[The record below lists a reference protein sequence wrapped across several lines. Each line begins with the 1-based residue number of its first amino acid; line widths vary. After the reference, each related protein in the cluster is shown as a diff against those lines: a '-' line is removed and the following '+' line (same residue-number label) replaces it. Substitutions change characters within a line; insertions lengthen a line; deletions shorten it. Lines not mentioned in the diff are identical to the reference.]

1 MPSLLLL
8 IPALLLSVPWDT
20 IVPLAGDVVA
30 GRATREQLV
39 EVIPPLLDDCVDFD
53 TILPGVIGETLEAH
67 DGEVFARAVSWIADH
82 AIGKAKRKA
91 RPSAPITASQ
101 RTAGAAFFAKLGGRH
116 VQPATA

>member
-1 MPSLLLL
+1 MTILLL
-8 IPALLLSVPWDT
+8 IPALLASVPWET

-39 EVIPPLLDDCVDFD
+39 ETIPHILDDAIDFD
-53 TILPGVIGETLEAH
+53 VLLPGQLGAPLEAH

-91 RPSAPITASQ
+91 RAVTEITAAQ
-101 RTAGAAFFAKLGGRH
+101 RAAGAAFFARLGGRRIE
-116 VQPATA
+116 PATT